1 MLENIIIERL
11 KLCLP
16 KNIYVLNIEP
26 FSTGSTIEKNNA
38 MASAAALQPI
48 PAVHVLEREFQ
59 ILNQTSPGLGNNKK
73 CIQLSVTKS
82 VWVIIVVKN
91 AYDLRNSKEARLET
105 EQLRAQV
112 FAGLSYWN
120 PETPPFYTP
129 LIWDTEPVEIYYE
142 ASLGIMHCPLIIRP
156 SKPYIETYELWQPP
170 IS

>member
-16 KNIYVLNIEP
+16 RNIYVLNIEP
-26 FSTGSTIEKNNA
+26 FSTGSTIEKSNA

-59 ILNQTSPGLGNNKK
+59 IQNQTSPSLKNGKK
-73 CIQLSVTKS
+73 CIQLSMTKS
-82 VWVIIVVKN
+82 IWIIIVVKN
-91 AYDLRNSKEARLET
+91 TYDLRNSKEARNET
-105 EQLRAQV
+105 EQLRTQV
-112 FAGLSYWN
+112 FSGLSYWN

-129 LIWDTEPVEIYYE
+129 LIWDTEPVEIFYE

-156 SKPYIETYELWQPP
+156 SKLYIETYELWQPP